1 MLPKASGSA
10 VLQSVEVPIEQPG
23 PGSIETRVSKWHT
36 KWLAVLSIL
45 TICPACSLSDHP
57 VVESKLGKPSS
68 LEALE
73 KVIDVPGPIEVET
86 VNSADWT
93 VPLSGLVDLKNAAAQ
108 AAHLLDRPEPIHV
121 FVHIVRH
128 PQFGTYVVDTGVSE
142 QLLADPGSHGISWLV
157 RKVMPLH
164 QMHIREGTAEVVA
177 RIPAGIQ
184 GVFFTHLHV
193 DHISGMPDIAGNVPL
208 YVGHSESTATSF
220 QNLFVR
226 GTTNKLLDGK
236 AELQEWPFRWNDDH
250 KGIVIGEVV
259 DIFGDGSAFAISAPG
274 HTPGSTAYL
283 FRTSKGPVLL
293 TGDTSHT
300 RWGWEHSVEPG
311 SYTADQPTNLK
322 SLLLLKNLA
331 SRHPDMEVRLGHQM

>member
-1 MLPKASGSA
+1 MACTRA
-10 VLQSVEVPIEQPG
+10 FVLIA
-23 PGSIETRVSKWHT
+23 IF
-36 KWLAVLSIL
+36 
-45 TICPACSLSDHP
+45 TICQACSLSDHP
-57 VVESKLGKPSS
+57 VVQAKLGKPSS

-73 KVIDVPGPIEVET
+73 KLIDVPGPIEVET

-93 VPLSGLVDLKNAAAQ
+93 VPLSGLLDLKSPSAQ
-108 AAHLLDRPEPIHV
+108 AAHLTDHPEPIHI

-128 PQFGTYVVDTGVSE
+128 PQFGSYLVDTGVSE

-157 RKVMPLH
+157 RQVMPLDKI
-164 QMHIREGTAEVVA
+164 HIKEGTAHVVA
-177 RIPAGIQ
+177 RIRGGIQ

-193 DHISGMPDIAGNVPL
+193 DHISGMPDIPGGVPL
-208 YVGHSESTATSF
+208 FVGRTESTATSF

-226 GTTNKLLDGK
+226 GTTNALFKGK
-236 AELQEWPFRWNDDH
+236 AQLQEWPFQLNDDR
-250 KGIVIGEVV
+250 KGIVIGDIV

-283 FRTSKGPVLL
+283 LRTPKGPVLL

-311 SYTADQPTNLK
+311 GYTADQPTNLK
-322 SLLLLKNLA
+322 SLLMLKGLV
-331 SRHPDMEVRLGHQM
+331 SRHPTTDVRFGHQ

>member
-1 MLPKASGSA
+1 
-10 VLQSVEVPIEQPG
+10 
-23 PGSIETRVSKWHT
+23 
-36 KWLAVLSIL
+36 
-45 TICPACSLSDHP
+45 
-57 VVESKLGKPSS
+57 LGKPSS

-86 VNSADWT
+86 VNSADWK
-93 VPLSGLVDLKNAAAQ
+93 VPLSGLLDLKSAAVQ
-108 AAHLLDRPEPIHV
+108 AAHLTDRPEPIHV

-128 PQFGTYVVDTGVSE
+128 PQFGTYLVDTGVSE

-157 RKVMPLH
+157 RQVMPLD
-164 QMHIREGTAEVVA
+164 QMHIREGTAHVVA
-177 RIPAGIQ
+177 RIPAAIQ

-193 DHISGMPDIAGNVPL
+193 DHISGMPDIPASVPL
-208 YVGHSESTATSF
+208 YVGRSESTATSF

-226 GTTNKLLDGK
+226 GTTNKLFEGK

-250 KGIVIGEVV
+250 KGIVIGDVV
-259 DIFGDGSAFAISAPG
+259 DIFGDGTAFAIGSPG

-283 FRTSKGPVLL
+283 LRTPQGPVLL

-300 RWGWEHSVEPG
+300 RWGWEHGVEPG

-322 SLLLLKNLA
+322 SLLMLEGLVA
-331 SRHPDMEVRLGHQM
+331 RHPATNVRLGHE

>member
-1 MLPKASGSA
+1 MAYTRAL
-10 VLQSVEVPIEQPG
+10 VL
-23 PGSIETRVSKWHT
+23 
-36 KWLAVLSIL
+36 LAIFTL
-45 TICPACSLSDHP
+45 CQACGLSDHP
-57 VVESKLGKPSS
+57 IAHSKLGKPSS
-68 LEALE
+68 LEMLE
-73 KVIDVPGPIEVET
+73 KLVDVPGPIEVET

-93 VPLSGLVDLKNAAAQ
+93 VPLSGLLDLKSAAAQ
-108 AAHLLDRPEPIHV
+108 AAHLTDRPEPIHV

-128 PQFGTYVVDTGVSE
+128 PQFGNYLVDTGVSE

-157 RKVMPLH
+157 RQVMPLD
-164 QMHIREGTAEVVA
+164 QMHIREGTAHVVA

-193 DHISGMPDIAGNVPL
+193 DHISGMPDIPASIPL
-208 YVGHSESTATSF
+208 YVGRSESTATSF

-226 GTTNKLLDGK
+226 GTTNKLLEGK

-250 KGIVIGEVV
+250 KGIVIGDIV
-259 DIFGDGSAFAISAPG
+259 DIFGDGSAFAISVPG

-283 FRTSKGPVLL
+283 LRTPKGPVLL

-322 SLLLLKNLA
+322 SLLMLEGLVV
-331 SRHPDMEVRLGHQM
+331 RHPATDVRFGHQ

>member
-1 MLPKASGSA
+1 MACTRAL
-10 VLQSVEVPIEQPG
+10 VLLGLFTLCQ
-23 PGSIETRVSKWHT
+23 
-36 KWLAVLSIL
+36 
-45 TICPACSLSDHP
+45 ACSLSDHP
-57 VVESKLGKPSS
+57 VVQSKLGKPSS

-86 VNSADWT
+86 VNSADWK
-93 VPLSGLVDLKNAAAQ
+93 VPLSGLLDLKSAAVQ
-108 AAHLLDRPEPIHV
+108 AAHLTDRPEPIHV

-128 PQFGTYVVDTGVSE
+128 PQFGTYLVDTGVSE

-157 RKVMPLH
+157 RQVMPLD
-164 QMHIREGTAEVVA
+164 QMHIREGTAHVVA
-177 RIPAGIQ
+177 RIPAAIQ

-193 DHISGMPDIAGNVPL
+193 DHISGMPDIPASVPL
-208 YVGHSESTATSF
+208 YVGRSESTATSF

-226 GTTNKLLDGK
+226 GTTNKLFEGN

-250 KGIVIGEVV
+250 KGIVIGDVV
-259 DIFGDGSAFAISAPG
+259 DIFGDGTAFAIGSPG

-283 FRTSKGPVLL
+283 LRTPQGPVLL

-300 RWGWEHSVEPG
+300 RWGWEHGVEPG

-322 SLLLLKNLA
+322 SLLMLEGLVA
-331 SRHPDMEVRLGHQM
+331 RHPATNVRLGHE